1 MNHHPTTKP
10 FQRFWNLVVT
20 GELQLVAGA
29 LSFSTLL
36 SLIPFLAVS
45 MATIQF
51 VSGFETL
58 YPKVE
63 SFVLQYFQGPTG
75 EEGIRIVQRV
85 FKRVYT
91 GRLGSFGALAL
102 IFASVLLMNDM
113 ERGIHRIWNL
123 PQRRPLYHRIFFYW
137 IFLIL
142 FPATLAILVGL
153 TSLKGF
159 SSLTA
164 IIPFG
169 FLQTAVL
176 FLILFFIYKVVPH
189 TKVSKASAAIG
200 ATCGTL
206 GLIILGKSFKWFSQ
220 TFFSWGKLYGSL
232 AAIPALLIWILLV
245 WYVILV
251 GVAVTASFRN
261 DTDH

>member
-1 MNHHPTTKP
+1 MQNPSKKP
-10 FQRFWNLVVT
+10 IQRFWNLVVT

-45 MATIQF
+45 LATIQY

-63 SFVLQYFQGPTG
+63 GFVLQYFHGPTG
-75 EEGIRIVQRV
+75 EEGIRMIKRV

-91 GRLGSFGALAL
+91 GRSGTLGAMAL
-102 IFASVLLMNDM
+102 ILASVLLMNDM

-123 PQRRPLYHRIFFYW
+123 QQRRPLYHRIFYYW
-137 IFLIL
+137 VFLIL

-153 TSLKGF
+153 TSMKAFGTVT
-159 SSLTA
+159 SV
-164 IIPFG
+164 IPLG
-169 FLQTAVL
+169 LIQTAVL
-176 FLILFFIYKVVPH
+176 FFILFFIYKVVPH

-200 ATCGTL
+200 AACGTL
-206 GLIILGKSFKWFSQ
+206 GLVILGKSFKWLSQ

-232 AAIPALLIWILLV
+232 AAIPALLIWVLLI

-251 GVAVTASFRN
+251 GVAITASFRK
-261 DTDH
+261 TE